1 MIIAGMNL
9 FEASVCV
16 PDNAKVKGA
25 GTAAIADLVGY
36 QADNVSNISHIFPN
50 AILVDTRSET
60 ITMHGSAG
68 SSDRSI
74 LRFKI
79 QCFG

>member
-1 MIIAGMNL
+1 MIIAAINL

-36 QADNVSNISHIFPN
+36 QADNVRNFSHTFPMQFSLIY
-50 AILVDTRSET
+50 AQ
-60 ITMHGSAG
+60 
-68 SSDRSI
+68 
-74 LRFKI
+74 KK
-79 QCFG
+79 